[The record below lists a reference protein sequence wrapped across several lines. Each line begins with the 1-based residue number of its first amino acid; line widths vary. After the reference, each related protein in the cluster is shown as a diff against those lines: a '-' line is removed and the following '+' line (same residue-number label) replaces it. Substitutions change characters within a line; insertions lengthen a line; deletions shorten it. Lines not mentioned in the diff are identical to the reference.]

1 MKSIHNI
8 IPSSLLVLFFTGAAG
23 FGFTQSTNANQ
34 GDSIAASK
42 LNTSASAEEVV
53 EVTVT
58 GTGATPTAAL
68 DNAIRAALMQVAGTF
83 MRADTKVENDQV
95 VQDRI
100 IAHNQGFIE
109 SAAKQGEP
117 ILRDGVYSQSVLVR
131 VRRSKVLEILT
142 EAGKADSK
150 VDGESLY
157 AIIKMK
163 QEQKASATE
172 LLAVVFEGF
181 PANILKCEVAKKP
194 YQIKNSDMKLDD
206 GQVLVEV
213 IVDIEI
219 DKEKW
224 AIWCKGAKQA
234 FTAIAEV
241 KKMIQWNPKK
251 GGATRVKKDSWFV
264 NNFGYCF
271 SDATA
276 KAEHLEFVSQCEA
289 LLVSEAKKLA
299 TRTEVSEGGESLK
312 GDTVSD
318 TGLVPVF
325 LLSTAGGSLE
335 IFGISKEAMKSFG
348 QYSVPPRISV
358 DLVDNGGE
366 TLGSTVKFAAAQMPD
381 GSGNLAGIN
390 SYTTDEVKPWNMG
403 SAFLKASPLSL
414 TEYWEG
420 QESKLFRFICPY
432 LWAGTG
438 RGSGFPVL
446 SSRFSLP
453 FRFEMSTDDLL
464 RCSSVKVELGAR
476 PNSKNFD

>member
-390 SYTTDEVKPWNMG
+390 SYTTNEAIQIYMPLFMGWNG
-403 SAFLKASPLSL
+403 KRIRISSFKFKILSAIS
-414 TEYWEG
+414 
-420 QESKLFRFICPY
+420 I
-432 LWAGTG
+432 
-438 RGSGFPVL
+438 
-446 SSRFSLP
+446 
-453 FRFEMSTDDLL
+453 
-464 RCSSVKVELGAR
+464 
-476 PNSKNFD
+476 